1 MVRARRREA
10 PRFWYDPPVTTQTR
24 LSLEEFLTLPEI
36 DERRLELIDGEV
48 YEKVSPRWGHGR
60 IAIQIGALL
69 DAVGFASVEPRA
81 LIEGGADRGP
91 SSPLPDIAFYRN
103 NPPGDGDWM
112 TRPPAVAVEILSL
125 GQSRAAMRAKVD
137 LYLTFGVESV
147 WVVDLEREAVDI
159 YESGIRRTLSGD
171 EAIESPAAPGFHVTV
186 SKLFERK

>member
-1 MVRARRREA
+1 
-10 PRFWYDPPVTTQTR
+10 VTTQTR
-24 LSLEEFLTLPEI
+24 LSLEEFLAMPDI

-48 YEKVSPRWGHGR
+48 YEKVSPRWGHGYVAGR
-60 IAIQIGALL
+60 LFAQFDAIGY
-69 DAVGFASVEPRA
+69 ASVEPRA
-81 LIEGGADRGP
+81 IIGERSDRGP
-91 SSPLPDIAFYRN
+91 SSPLPDVAFYRSD
-103 NPPGDGDWM
+103 PPADDEWM

-137 LYLTFGVESV
+137 LYLSFGVESV